1 LSVKDLDKYLARGV
15 EQMPWTEMS
24 QADFLKFV
32 VPNGLVSGDKLLE
45 CCISIMK
52 AVVENPSKF

>member
-1 LSVKDLDKYLARGV
+1 M

-52 AVVENPSKF
+52 AVVENPGKF